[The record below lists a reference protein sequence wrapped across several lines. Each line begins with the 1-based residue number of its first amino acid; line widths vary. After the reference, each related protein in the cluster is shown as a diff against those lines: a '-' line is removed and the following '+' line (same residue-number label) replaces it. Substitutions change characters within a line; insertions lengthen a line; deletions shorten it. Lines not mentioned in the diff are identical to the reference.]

1 MTRSLGPNG
10 WLGPNFFL
18 VGAMKAGTTAV
29 YANLDAHPEVY
40 CSPIKEP
47 NFFSD
52 DLEIDKFTLS
62 NAQAVS
68 QFDADAY
75 VESSMDESVHSAYV
89 RNPATYYALFRKA
102 EGERAIG
109 ECSTSYLY
117 SATAPRNI
125 RLALPHA
132 RIIMILRNP
141 VDRAI
146 SQYHMECRLGAARD
160 TFGVLLEKDLA
171 APRTAWGQSGLYV
184 ELGRYV
190 EQVERYLE
198 QFPRKQVKII
208 VYDDLR
214 ADFHGVMA
222 GTLKFLGVDPE
233 LRPAKILRTNHARV
247 PRAARLNYLL
257 TRIGGKHLINRTLPQ
272 PAIELGKRIYY
283 RKAGS
288 TGVTKADRE
297 RLRALFADEVA
308 ALSKLLGRDL
318 SHWLESPRQGRTAAT
333 QSRLQ
338 QPV

>member
-1 MTRSLGPNG
+1 MTGSLGPNG

-29 YANLDAHPEVY
+29 YANLDAHAEVY

-62 NAQAVS
+62 NAQAIS
-68 QFDADAY
+68 QFDANAY
-75 VESSMDESVHSAYV
+75 VQSSMDEPVHAAYV

-102 EGERAIG
+102 DGKRAIG

-146 SQYHMECRLGAARD
+146 SQYHMECRIGVARD
-160 TFGVLLEKDLA
+160 PFGFLLEKDLA
-171 APRTAWGQSGLYV
+171 APRTVWGQSGLYV

-190 EQVERYLE
+190 GQVERYLAH
-198 QFPRKQVKII
+198 FPRKQVKII
-208 VYDDLR
+208 VYDDLPR
-214 ADFHGVMA
+214 QLPRRHGRHSEV
-222 GTLKFLGVDPE
+222 PWR
-233 LRPAKILRTNHARV
+233 RPGAPTSQHTQDQ
-247 PRAARLNYLL
+247 PRASAARAAIQPP
-257 TRIGGKHLINRTLPQ
+257 TRP
-272 PAIELGKRIYY
+272 
-283 RKAGS
+283 
-288 TGVTKADRE
+288 DRGQE
-297 RLRALFADEVA
+297 
-308 ALSKLLGRDL
+308 
-318 SHWLESPRQGRTAAT
+318 PRQPHLPPASYRVG
-333 QSRLQ
+333 
-338 QPV
+338 